1 MDIDGNGL
9 LDFDEMK
16 AAAQSSDQTNQLTPE
31 EIMQIMDN
39 LDYDKNRKINYNEFL
54 AASINV

>member
-9 LDFDEMK
+9 LYFEEMK